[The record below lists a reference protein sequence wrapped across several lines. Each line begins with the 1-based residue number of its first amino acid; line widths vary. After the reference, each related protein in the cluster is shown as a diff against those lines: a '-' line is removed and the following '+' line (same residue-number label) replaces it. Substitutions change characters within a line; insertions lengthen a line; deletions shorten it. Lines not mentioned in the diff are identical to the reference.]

1 MNTESLNIGGKDCV
15 VFRGAQPRALLI
27 QPAGDHEMDGLQQQA
42 DLLEQRC
49 GDGFLLAAFPIA
61 DWNRE
66 LSPWDAPPVFGKE
79 GFGHGAA
86 ETLSYIEQ
94 KLLPA
99 LLRQYD
105 LPAEL
110 PVILG
115 GYSLAGLFS
124 LWSAFQTERFAAVAA
139 ASPSVWF
146 PQWIEYAQREELCAR
161 HVYLSLGDR
170 EEKTKNRTMA
180 QVGVCIRAL
189 EQRLREQGIDCTL
202 EWNEGNH
209 FRDAEKR
216 TAAAF
221 AWCVERLP
229 HGGDYADQRQ
239 SEKLLRTSLKP
250 FQ

>member
-1 MNTESLNIGGKDCV
+1 MKRETIAVCGRSCAVYHGKHPK
-15 VFRGAQPRALLI
+15 AILI
-27 QPAGDHEMDGLQQQA
+27 QPTGAHEQSALDA
-42 DLLEQRC
+42 ELELIEERC
-49 GDGFLLAAFPIA
+49 GDGFLFAAVPVS
-61 DWNRE
+61 DWNWE
-66 LSPWDAPPVFGKE
+66 LSPWDAPPVFGQE

-86 ETLSYIEQ
+86 ETLAFMERE
-94 KLLPA
+94 LLPA
-99 LLRQYD
+99 ILQQFA
-105 LPAEL
+105 LPEAL

-124 LWSAFQTERFAAVAA
+124 LWSAYQTDRFSAVAA

-146 PQWIEYAQREELCAR
+146 PGWIESAQRETIRAQ